1 MAFPVI
7 MMMDIYIDNYIKK
20 YGGNNAVDPAVYVPG
35 NEEFPEGM

>member
-20 YGGNNAVDPAVYVPG
+20 YGGSLVEDAFGVKILDVNG
-35 NEEFPEGM
+35 NP